1 MASLFKIKLMV
12 MDFISMLRET
22 DMNLKTMKTKRI
34 LVSFEENFTEEEK
47 SSSKMEINT
56 LVISKME
63 DDQDGVK
70 WSTKISKQS
79 QRLLI
84 QVFMKV
90 SGKEEKETVK
100 VK

>member
-79 QRLLI
+79 QRHLI
-84 QVFMKV
+84 QVSMKV